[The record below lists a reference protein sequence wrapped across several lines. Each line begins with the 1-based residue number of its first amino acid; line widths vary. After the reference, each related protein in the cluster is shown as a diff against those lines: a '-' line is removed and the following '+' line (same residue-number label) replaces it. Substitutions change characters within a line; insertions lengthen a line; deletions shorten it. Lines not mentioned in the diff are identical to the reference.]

1 MTDPNRCPTCGCEL
15 PADAGLCPE
24 CLLRQGFAENDSLA
38 VEVGE
43 DAGGSGLPVTTPP
56 APFEPPPAE
65 ELASLFPGLE
75 IVKLLGHGGMGAVY
89 QARQTKLDRL
99 VALKIIRPESASDP
113 AFAER
118 FLREARTLAKLS
130 HPSIVGVHDF
140 GEVETEPA
148 SEEGSATTLYYFVM
162 EFVDGA
168 NLRQLIEVG
177 ELAPETAIGI
187 VPQLCEALQ
196 FAHDQG
202 VVHRDIKPENILV
215 DSRGQVKIADFGLA
229 P

>member
-15 PADAGLCPE
+15 PAEAGLCPE

-43 DAGGSGLPVTTPP
+43 DSAEGGSGLPVTTPP
-56 APFEPPPAE
+56 ARFDPPPVE

-99 VALKIIRPESASDP
+99 VALKIIRPESASDA

-118 FLREARTLAKLS
+118 FLREARTLARLS

-140 GEVETEPA
+140 GEVSVPSPDAQAHRAGAAMGPA
-148 SEEGSATTLYYFVM
+148 DPGRLSVTVL
-162 EFVDGA
+162 
-168 NLRQLIEVG
+168 LRRRAAA
-177 ELAPETAIGI
+177 APGWSG
-187 VPQLCEALQ
+187 L
-196 FAHDQG
+196 
-202 VVHRDIKPENILV
+202 
-215 DSRGQVKIADFGLA
+215 GLA
-229 P
+229 ALGAAAVEASVWSK